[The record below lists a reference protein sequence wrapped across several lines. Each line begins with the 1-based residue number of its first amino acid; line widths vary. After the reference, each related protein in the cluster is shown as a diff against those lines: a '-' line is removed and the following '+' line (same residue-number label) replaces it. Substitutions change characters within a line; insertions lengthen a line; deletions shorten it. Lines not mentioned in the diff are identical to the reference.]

1 LYHYVAAQTKTC
13 LKVYTT
19 AKYKEIMVAI
29 LLFVVRSS
37 NVSYM
42 FYNNMSNIRTKKK
55 REDL

>member
-1 LYHYVAAQTKTC
+1 MYHFVAAQIKTC
-13 LKVYTT
+13 LKVYIT

-42 FYNNMSNIRTKKK
+42 FYNDMSNIRTKKSH
-55 REDL
+55 EDL